1 MQIVKG
7 KQYLKIR
14 EFKDLREMFL
24 QSKDLYGKQ
33 DAFVFRKTPSDKPE
47 KRSYEEFYN
56 ETLPVGTAL
65 VANGLKDKKIAIIG
79 ENSYSWCVAYFSV
92 ICGAGVAVP
101 LDRLLPEDEIITL
114 LSRGEVSCVF
124 YDFAFHDTMKK
135 AAILYPEI
143 KAFVCM
149 NSFKLKERES
159 ELKRF
164 EDNNDLFL
172 EPGYFTSLESFQFK
186 GSKLLE
192 QGEKRYIDANI
203 DPDALMSL
211 LFTSG
216 TTSQS
221 KAVMLSH
228 KNICADIKALAG
240 VEYFKPATKVL
251 SVLPLHH
258 TFENTCGFVG
268 GFYFGF
274 TIHECDGL
282 RYIQK
287 NMEEYKINCL
297 IGVPLLFE
305 SFYIKIKDGI
315 KKQGKENTVRKAM
328 AVTNFLRKFGIDLR
342 KKLFKDITSKFG
354 GEFIMGICGAAPID
368 PEIIRFFDGIGVR
381 ILQGYGLT
389 ETSPVV
395 AGCNIKVFVPGSVGH
410 PLTGVEVAID
420 NDIPGEEGEI
430 LVRGDLVMLGYYK
443 NEEATNEAIDKDK
456 WFHTG
461 DIGRIDPKTD
471 CLYITGRIKS
481 MIVLKNGKK
490 IFPEEIEQ
498 LLGQFEFV
506 KESLVW
512 GEIED
517 DGDVDVWAKVVIDK
531 EKLESTGASIHDEN
545 WVKEKM
551 DQIIREV
558 NKKMPSFKSIKYFIF
573 GENEMEKTTTKKIKR
588 TIELDSIKEI
598 LEKNKIKIKDFTG
611 KNIDAL
617 KHLIIPDKQTN
628 ANGDTKEKV
637 QSTNDSSNKT
647 QDSSDTTEKTQET
660 K

>member
-7 KQYLKIR
+7 KQFFKIR
-14 EFKDLREMFL
+14 EFSDLKEMFQ
-24 QSKDLYGKQ
+24 QSLSIYRNQK
-33 DAFVFRKTPSDKPE
+33 AFVFRKTPKDLPDS
-47 KRSYEEFYN
+47 RTYQEFYD
-56 ETLPVGTAL
+56 ETLVLGTAL
-65 VANGLKDKKIAIIG
+65 VASGLKDKKIAVIG
-79 ENSYSWCVAYFSV
+79 ENSYLWCLSYFSI

-101 LDRLLPEDEIITL
+101 LDRLLPEEEILSL
-114 LSRGEVSCVF
+114 LERGEVGAIV
-124 YDFAFHDTMKK
+124 YDGAFHETMKK
-135 AAILYPEI
+135 AAVQYPQI
-143 KAFVCM
+143 RKFICM
-149 NSFKLKERES
+149 NSFKIKGSVSDFTPGGLFTTVEELMVYGGTLLKEGD
-159 ELKRF
+159 F
-164 EDNNDLFL
+164 
-172 EPGYFTSLESFQFK
+172 
-186 GSKLLE
+186 
-192 QGEKRYIDANI
+192 RYRDAVI
-203 DPDALMSL
+203 DPTVLMSL

-221 KAVMLSH
+221 KAVMLTH
-228 KNICADIKALAG
+228 KNLCAEIKALAG
-240 VEYFKPATKVL
+240 VEHFDPCTKVL

-274 TIHECDGL
+274 CIHECDGL

-287 NMEEYKINCL
+287 NMEEYRINCL

-305 SFYIKIKDGI
+305 SFYVKIKDGI
-315 KKQGKENTVRKAM
+315 KKQGKEKKVRIAIKISNA
-328 AVTNFLRKFGIDLR
+328 LRKVGIDLR

-354 GEFIMGICGAAPID
+354 GEFKMGICGAAPVD

-395 AGCNIKVFVPGSVGH
+395 AGCNARVFVVGSVGH

-420 NDIPGEEGEI
+420 NETPGEEGEI
-430 LVRGDLVMLGYYK
+430 LVRGDIVMLGYYK
-443 NEEATNEAIDKDK
+443 DDEATKEAIDENR

-490 IFPEEIEQ
+490 IFPEEIEH
-498 LLGQFEFV
+498 LLGQFDFV

-512 GEIED
+512 GQTEA
-517 DGDVDVWAKVVIDK
+517 DGEVNVWAKVVIDK
-531 EKLESTGASIHDEN
+531 ENLESQGSTFHDEG
-545 WVKEKM
+545 WIKEKM

-573 GENEMEKTTTKKIKR
+573 GEKEMEKTTTKKIKR
-588 TIELDSIKEI
+588 TIELASINKI
-598 LEKNKIKIKDFTG
+598 LEENKIKIRDFTG
-611 KNIDAL
+611 KNIDAIM
-617 KHLIIPDKQTN
+617 HLIIPEKS
-628 ANGDTKEKV
+628 APETKNKESAP
-637 QSTNDSSNKT
+637 QNETDSSKDDKNQSGK
-647 QDSSDTTEKTQET
+647 
-660 K
+660 